1 MVMMMIDDGGGGGGD
16 VANDD
21 IEQCSLKSTGRIIV
35 QSLLVKCQK
44 GKRMHKSEERRAL
57 AAYGGLISWTYT
69 FRISNKDDK
78 NYVTFLYF
86 SLAEN
91 IC

>member
-1 MVMMMIDDGGGGGGD
+1 MRKKEIERDDLMLCNGDDGGGGD

-57 AAYGGLISWTYT
+57 AAYGGLIS
-69 FRISNKDDK
+69 
-78 NYVTFLYF
+78 
-86 SLAEN
+86 
-91 IC
+91 

>member
-57 AAYGGLISWTYT
+57 AAYGGSYKL
-69 FRISNKDDK
+69 N
-78 NYVTFLYF
+78 LYF
-86 SLAEN
+86 SYFQ
-91 IC
+91 